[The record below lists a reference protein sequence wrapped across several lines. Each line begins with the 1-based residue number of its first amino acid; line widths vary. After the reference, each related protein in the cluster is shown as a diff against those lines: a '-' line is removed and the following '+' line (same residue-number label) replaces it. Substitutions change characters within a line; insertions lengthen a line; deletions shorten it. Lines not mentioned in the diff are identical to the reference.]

1 MPPIEIMCPVCEKD
15 ISLTEREIKLAVR
28 AKTETGGMVLVSCP
42 ECCRALRIAS
52 EIPDDIA
59 EWIAEAA
66 EDPDTCCPC
75 VPMLDPV
82 QEQIPN
88 GSYADLGVTFYRP
101 GGGGKPMKKRPYMAT
116 YGINPECHT
125 SKNPSMGGKPFKI
138 GD

>member
-1 MPPIEIMCPVCEKD
+1 MPNIEIICPICEKD

-28 AKTETGGMVLVSCP
+28 AKKDTGGMILVSCP
-42 ECCRALRIAS
+42 ECCRVLRIAS
-52 EIPDDIA
+52 EVPDDIT

-66 EDPDTCCPC
+66 EDPDQCCPC
-75 VPMLDPV
+75 VPMLDST

-101 GGGGKPMKKRPYMAT
+101 GNGGKPMKKRAYMTT
-116 YGINPECHT
+116 YGINPECHMA
-125 SKNPSMGGKPFKI
+125 KNPGLGGKPFKI